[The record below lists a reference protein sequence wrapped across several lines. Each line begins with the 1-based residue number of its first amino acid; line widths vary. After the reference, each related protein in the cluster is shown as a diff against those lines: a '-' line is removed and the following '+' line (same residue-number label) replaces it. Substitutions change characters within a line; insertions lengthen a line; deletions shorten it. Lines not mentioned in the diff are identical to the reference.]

1 MNKNELRKIIKG
13 SLRDL
18 TVPYKTTADKKIS
31 ATILKLDEYKDA
43 ETVFVFVGTDDE
55 IDTEALIDTMLMDGK
70 TVCVPLC
77 KSPGKME
84 ARKIESRDELA
95 EGKYGIME
103 PIKSTPVVKP
113 QEIDFA
119 IIPCVT
125 CNKKGQRLGHGGG
138 YYDRYFEKL
147 DTKTAIICREET
159 MMAAIPTEAHDVT
172 FDMVISERQ
181 IYRNESL

>member
-1 MNKNELRKIIKG
+1 MNKNELRKIVKN
-13 SLRDL
+13 SHRDL
-18 TVPYKTTADKKIS
+18 TVPYKTTADSKICS
-31 ATILKLDEYKDA
+31 TILSLDEYKEA
-43 ETVFVFVGTDDE
+43 ETVFVFVGKDDE
-55 IDTEALIDTMLMDGK
+55 IDTSSLIDSMIQDGK

-77 KSPGKME
+77 KGYGKME
-84 ARKIESRDELA
+84 AHKIGSRDELA
-95 EGKYGIME
+95 EGTYGIME
-103 PIKSTPVVKP
+103 PIKSTPLVKP

-159 MMAAIPTEAHDVT
+159 MMAAIPTEGHDVI

-181 IYRNESL
+181 IYRPE